1 MQRLFFVFLFI
12 LQIFALGTTKGEITF
27 ISWNI
32 KDFGQSRD
40 DNEIRAIAQ
49 LIRHADIVA
58 IQEVVAKHPGGA
70 QAVARLVDQ
79 LDRMG
84 ANWDYSIS
92 DPTKSTSSH
101 KSERYAFLW
110 KTSKIKITGGGAR
123 LLTELSQSVE
133 REPYMIQFKVN
144 KKVLTILNYPAC
156 THTPDFP
163 EREEIKAISS
173 WLVENEKNN
182 VIWAGDMNLGID
194 DIAFKP
200 IIRHGFR
207 HVLNGEKTSLKMS
220 CKNGDYLSRSEDN
233 ILYKMND
240 HSVHEFIVIDFI
252 KGDDCDLVSTLRD
265 SHSDH
270 LPVDVVIS
278 SNI

>member
-1 MQRLFFVFLFI
+1 MQRLFFVFLFF
-12 LQIFALGTTKGEITF
+12 LQILALGTTKGEITF

-40 DNEIRAIAQ
+40 DNEILAIAQ

-70 QAVARLVDQ
+70 QAVGRLVDQ
-79 LDRMG
+79 LNRMG
-84 ANWDYSIS
+84 AKWDSRIS
-92 DPTKSTSSH
+92 EPTHSSSSH

-110 KTSKIKITGGGAR
+110 KTSKITITGGGAR

-144 KKVLTILNYPAC
+144 TKVLTILNYHAC

-163 EREEIKAISS
+163 EQEEIKAISS
-173 WLVENEKNN
+173 WLIENEQNN

-220 CKNGDYLSRSEDN
+220 CKNGDYLSSAEDN
-233 ILYKMND
+233 ILYKLND
-240 HSVHEFIVIDFI
+240 YSVQEFRVIDFI
-252 KGDDCDLVSTLRD
+252 KGDDCNLVSTFRD
-265 SHSDH
+265 SYSDH
-270 LPVDVVIS
+270 LLVEVFI
-278 SNI
+278 N

>member
-1 MQRLFFVFLFI
+1 MQRLFFVFLFF
-12 LQIFALGTTKGEITF
+12 LQILSSGNTKGEITF

-92 DPTKSTSSH
+92 EPTKSTSSH

-110 KTSKIKITGGGAR
+110 KTSKVKKI
-123 LLTELSQSVE
+123 
-133 REPYMIQFKVN
+133 
-144 KKVLTILNYPAC
+144 
-156 THTPDFP
+156 
-163 EREEIKAISS
+163 
-173 WLVENEKNN
+173 
-182 VIWAGDMNLGID
+182 
-194 DIAFKP
+194 
-200 IIRHGFR
+200 GFYR
-207 HVLNGEKTSLKMS
+207 VRK
-220 CKNGDYLSRSEDN
+220 
-233 ILYKMND
+233 
-240 HSVHEFIVIDFI
+240 F
-252 KGDDCDLVSTLRD
+252 
-265 SHSDH
+265 
-270 LPVDVVIS
+270 
-278 SNI
+278 

>member
-1 MQRLFFVFLFI
+1 MRGITFFLFFL
-12 LQIFALGTTKGEITF
+12 LQLLSFNSTHAEITF

-58 IQEVVAKHPGGA
+58 IQEVVAIHPGGA

-79 LDRMG
+79 LNRMG
-84 ANWDYSIS
+84 SKWDSRIS
-92 DPTKSTSSH
+92 EPTHSSSSH

-110 KTSKIKITGGGAR
+110 KTSKITITGGGPR
-123 LLTELSQSVE
+123 LISELSQSVE
-133 REPYMIQFKVN
+133 REPYMIQFRINTKI
-144 KKVLTILNYPAC
+144 LTILNYHAC

-173 WLVENEKNN
+173 WLIANKYDN
-182 VIWAGDMNLGID
+182 VVWAGDMNLEID
-194 DIAFKP
+194 DIAFRP
-200 IIRHGFR
+200 IIRYGFR
-207 HVLNGEKTSLKMS
+207 NVLNGEKTSLRMS
-220 CKNGDYLSRSEDN
+220 CRDGDYLSSAEDN

-240 HSVHEFIVIDFI
+240 HSVRDFRVIDFV

-270 LPVDVVIS
+270 LPLELEI
-278 SNI
+278 N

>member
-1 MQRLFFVFLFI
+1 MRRTTIFL
-12 LQIFALGTTKGEITF
+12 IFLLHLLSFHSSQAEITF

-70 QAVARLVDQ
+70 QAVARLEAQ
-79 LDRMG
+79 LDKMG
-84 ANWDYSIS
+84 AEWDSRIS
-92 DPTKSTSSH
+92 DPTHSTSSH

-110 KTSKIKITGGGAR
+110 KTSRIQVTGGGPR
-123 LLTELSQSVE
+123 LISELSQSVE

-144 KKVLTILNYPAC
+144 TKVLTVLNYHAC
-156 THTPDFP
+156 THTNDFP

-173 WLVENEKNN
+173 WLMENNKNN
-182 VIWAGDMNLGID
+182 VVWAGDMNLEID
-194 DIAFKP
+194 DIAFRP
-200 IIRHGFR
+200 IIRYGFR
-207 HVLNGEKTSLKMS
+207 NVLNGEKTSLKMS
-220 CKNGDYLSRSEDN
+220 CKDRDYLSRSEDN

-240 HSVHEFIVIDFI
+240 HSVDDIRVIDFI
-252 KGDDCDLVSTLRD
+252 KGEDCNLVSILRD

-270 LPVDVVIS
+270 LPVEVFI
-278 SNI
+278 N